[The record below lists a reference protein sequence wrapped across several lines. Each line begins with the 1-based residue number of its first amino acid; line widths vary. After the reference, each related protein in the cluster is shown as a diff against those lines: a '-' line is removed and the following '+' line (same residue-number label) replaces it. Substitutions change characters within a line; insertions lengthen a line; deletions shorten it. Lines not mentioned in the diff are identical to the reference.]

1 VKYKP
6 ADLQDGGG
14 DLVQFW
20 DFHQG
25 YKKPKITRSQGLIQN
40 RADYIKFR
48 LALARAQAV
57 ELAEQKVT

>member
-1 VKYKP
+1 LE
-6 ADLQDGGG
+6 DHGG

-25 YKKPKITRSQGLIQN
+25 YKKPKIARSQGLIQN

-48 LALARAQAV
+48 LALARALAV
-57 ELAEQKVT
+57 KSVEQKVT

>member
-1 VKYKP
+1 
-6 ADLQDGGG
+6 LEDGGG

-25 YKKPKITRSQGLIQN
+25 YKKPKIARSQGLIQN

-57 ELAEQKVT
+57 ESVEQKVT